1 MPSNVTNITHAVTR
15 LICVAHFKSGDKT
28 NEIQADNEEH
38 ATAPELL
45 QSAKFHLHC
54 YAYFA

>member
-1 MPSNVTNITHAVTR
+1 MLPILLTLWQDWIAW
-15 LICVAHFKSGDKT
+15 LILSRGIKT